1 MSNKPLSGYRVLD
14 MTQFEAGTVCTEALA
29 WLGADVIKVERPVKG
44 ELGRY
49 SQAEPGVD
57 TYGFLVMNMNKKS
70 VTCNAK
76 DPAGLQLMKDLVAKC
91 DVIVENMGPGS
102 MDKLGLTYEACKEIN
117 PGIIY
122 ASLKGFAQ
130 NGPYKD
136 YPAFDPIATHTGVM
150 VSATGLPDQPIKC
163 GISVADSGTG
173 TMLAMSIITALLH
186 RERYGVGQRVDIA
199 MQDFMIGLS
208 RSQWEPYYNNAAKND
223 GVPTPNRR
231 VANGMP
237 LEDVAP
243 SDTYPC
249 KPFGKNDY
257 VHIYCSR
264 HPGSKQWDNLCDVI
278 GRPDLKQDVCPEMAT
293 PRSRFANREI
303 CDGAIKDWLKNY
315 DKFTAMDILC
325 KADIP
330 AGALLSV
337 DDITKDPQYYAEDRK
352 MMVEVEHPQ
361 RGKIKLPGFA
371 PHFSAFSVDYESSP
385 ALGGA
390 NKEVYGDLLGRSDE
404 ELEALKN
411 GRII

>member
-1 MSNKPLSGYRVLD
+1 MATKGPLSGYRVLD
-14 MTQFEAGTVCTEALA
+14 MTQFESGTVCTEALA
-29 WLGADVIKVERPVKG
+29 WLGAEVFKVERPVKG
-44 ELGRY
+44 ELGRF

-57 TYGFLVMNMNKKS
+57 SYGFIVMNMNKKS
-70 VTCNAK
+70 ITVNAK
-76 DPAGLQLMKDLVAKC
+76 DPDGLEILKKMVKIC
-91 DVIVENMGPGS
+91 DVVVENMGPGS
-102 MDKLGLTYEACKEIN
+102 MNNLGLSYEACKEIN
-117 PGIIY
+117 PQIIY

-130 NGPYKD
+130 DGPYKD
-136 YPAFDPIATHTGVM
+136 YPAFDPIATHTGVA
-150 VSATGLPDQPIKC
+150 VSATGLEDQPIKF

-173 TMLAMSIITALLH
+173 TMLAFSITAALLQ
-186 RERYGVGQRVDIA
+186 REREGIGQRVDCA

-208 RSQWEPYYNNAAKND
+208 RSQWEPYYANGK
-223 GVPTPNRR
+223 VPNHR

-264 HPGSKQWDNLCDVI
+264 HPGSRQWDNLCEVI
-278 GRPDLKQDVCPEMAT
+278 GRPDLKQDVCPEMST
-293 PRSRFANREI
+293 PRLRYQNREI
-303 CDGAIKDWLKNY
+303 CDGAIKAWLANY

-337 DDITKDPQYYAEDRK
+337 DDITNDPQYYERG

-361 RGKIKLPGFA
+361 RGKVKVPGFA
-371 PHFSAFSVDYESSP
+371 PRLSASHVEYETSP
-385 ALGGA
+385 ALGGS
-390 NKEVYGDLLGRSDE
+390 NEEVYKGLLGYTDDQ
-404 ELEALKN
+404 LEALKAKKA
-411 GRII
+411 I